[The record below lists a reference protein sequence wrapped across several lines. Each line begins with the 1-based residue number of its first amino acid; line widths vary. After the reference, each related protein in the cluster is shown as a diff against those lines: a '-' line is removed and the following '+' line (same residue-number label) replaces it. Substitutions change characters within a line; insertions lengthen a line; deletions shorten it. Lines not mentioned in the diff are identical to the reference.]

1 MKSEKFLTFVGKNR
15 AGRGIARL
23 IYKSF
28 FHFLWCF
35 LRLPSK
41 VGSSTLLTRSTSSAG
56 HSAANFAWRC
66 ASYLNQ
72 RFFREQILDTLNV

>member
-41 VGSSTLLTRSTSSAG
+41 VGSSTLLTRSISSAG
-56 HSAANFAWRC
+56 HSAANSRSDVPVISIKDFFVPK
-66 ASYLNQ
+66 YLT
-72 RFFREQILDTLNV
+72 R